1 MARADSNKSQQL
13 VQEEQ
18 SSYTGSTLGPPLPA
32 SDDKQKILGILW
44 DSYEDNLIIDIKD
57 VADLAQ
63 MVQATKRKSPAKE
76 NINNDVV
83 PEECRI
89 EMKVKDQRALD
100 KETLSTMI
108 VHGSKNSISN
118 VINCKDYSILGRL
131 LRVTAVVL
139 KFIKLLKS
147 RVKQED
153 PPTNSEVTS
162 TDIELARV
170 LWIKEL
176 QEEMKLNENFKSWN
190 RDLGLFTDE
199 NGTVRCKGRLSN
211 SNLPYSAKYPILLD
225 TAHYLTTLIVRDCH
239 ELVMHGG
246 VKATL
251 TKLRS
256 KFWLVCGRNFVRK
269 LLFNCVTCK
278 KQDGRAY
285 KALNSSPLPEF
296 RVKEAPPF
304 TYVGLDYVGPLYV
317 KSTNDLDQKAWI
329 CLITCCVSR
338 AAASKELMTLMRDP
352 QVKKYFLQ
360 QRMQWS
366 FNLEKAPWWG
376 GFFERLVGSLKRC
389 LKKTIGKARLSY
401 DKLVTAVTEAES
413 ILNSRPLSYVSSEDV
428 EEPLTPAHLLSG
440 RRILSLPDRH
450 QENPE
455 DEDFQVDLSTND
467 LNKRV
472 RYLNDIIEHFWR
484 RWRNEYLV
492 ELRNAHKSPKKTV
505 EKSSV
510 EVGDIVLVHDENH
523 PRSFRRIGR
532 IKELVNSTADGKS
545 RARGAVVQAMSKK
558 GKVTTLRRPL
568 QLLYPME
575 INCKLAKV
583 LYN

>member
-1 MARADSNKSQQL
+1 
-13 VQEEQ
+13 
-18 SSYTGSTLGPPLPA
+18 
-32 SDDKQKILGILW
+32 
-44 DSYEDNLIIDIKD
+44 
-57 VADLAQ
+57 
-63 MVQATKRKSPAKE
+63 
-76 NINNDVV
+76 
-83 PEECRI
+83 
-89 EMKVKDQRALD
+89 MKVKDQRALD

-108 VHGSKNSISN
+108 VHGSKDSISN
-118 VINCKDYSILGRL
+118 VINCKDYSSLGRL

-239 ELVMHGG
+239 ERVMHGG

-251 TKLRS
+251 TELRS
-256 KFWLVCGRNFVRK
+256 KFWLVRGRNFVRK

-285 KALNSSPLPEF
+285 KALNSPPLPEF

-317 KSTNDLDQKAWI
+317 KSTNDLDEKAWI

-338 AAASKELMTLMRDP
+338 AVHLEVVPNMTSQAFLRSFRRFTSRRSTPLLVVSDNAKTFKAASKELMTLMRDP

-401 DKLVTAVTEAES
+401 DELVTAVTEAES

-523 PRSFRRIGR
+523 PRSFWRIGR

-545 RARGAVVQAMSKK
+545 RGAVVQVMSKK

-575 INCKLAKV
+575 INCKLAKEEV
-583 LYN
+583 QLEQENGAQESTESERPRRRAAIEGELLIRHWIKDMNQV